1 MFRHNS
7 LLVLLL
13 SALVLAGSIPLAVVL
28 ILSGDVVAAVIGEI
42 VLAAMAGG
50 LAYGLVGKLQ
60 TPLRRLTAVVCEIQA
75 AAEAEQ
81 IDALAAHVQA
91 LETLGGPDDV
101 TQVAVGVA
109 QSVGTFRQRM
119 IEFNSIYAMSQAIT
133 AKVDFEQTVQ
143 AVLDAVKQVVEFD
156 AAEVSVLRGDKLVVE
171 GWVGQEEFNNTT
183 GREYRVGRGPTGLIA
198 SNKASVLV
206 STLSGEEEDVKR
218 TLGYE
223 SAAGEFLQK
232 TTKVII
238 NSFLG
243 IPLLIGP
250 RLIGALTL
258 VHRDPGRFTESE
270 RRQLEKLA
278 AQASIAIDNAIQV
291 RQREDALKAQIRE
304 LRVEIDK
311 TKIDEQ
317 VDEIIGSDY
326 FQTLQAHAAKMR
338 NRLYTRSGRGA
349 VEPDGSV
356 PPGDP
361 PADAPLTPD
370 SEPHP

>member
-1 MFRHNS
+1 MPKQMS
-7 LLVLLL
+7 LPALFFGALLL
-13 SALVLAGSIPLAVVL
+13 AGAIPLVVVAILSGAVGPVVIGVVVLAAVAGGLAVVL
-28 ILSGDVVAAVIGEI
+28 SG
-42 VLAAMAGG
+42 
-50 LAYGLVGKLQ
+50 Q
-60 TPLRRLTAVVCEIQA
+60 FQRPLRDLARTVSAIQT

-81 IDALAAHVQA
+81 VDVLGAQVQTLAALQ
-91 LETLGGPDDV
+91 GP
-101 TQVAVGVA
+101 TEIAQVATGVA
-109 QSVGTFRQRM
+109 QSVGVFRQRM

-156 AAEVSVLRGDKLVVE
+156 AAEVTVLRGDKLVVE
-171 GWVGQEEFNNTT
+171 AWVGQEEFNNTT
-183 GREYRVGRGPTGLIA
+183 GREYRVGRGPTGTIA

-258 VHRDPGRFTESE
+258 VHREPGRFTESE

-311 TKIDEQ
+311 SQIDEQ

-338 NRLYTRSGRGA
+338 NRIYTRGGRGSDA
-349 VEPDGSV
+349 VDGSL
-356 PPGDP
+356 PAGDTP
-361 PADAPLTPD
+361 TQTPHTPD
-370 SEPHP
+370 SEPNA